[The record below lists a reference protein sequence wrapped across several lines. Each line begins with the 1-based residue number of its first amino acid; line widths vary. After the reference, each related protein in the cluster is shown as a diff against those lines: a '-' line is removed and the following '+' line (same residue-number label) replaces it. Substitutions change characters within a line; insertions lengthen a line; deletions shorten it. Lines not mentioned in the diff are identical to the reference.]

1 MMRTDVPSL
10 AADATLAA
18 FRRRFPLGSTTRVIL
33 LDDAQRYAGIVSTA
47 SAYAEGLS
55 ADQPVNTLAQS
66 RELTLAPE
74 MNIEQVMQ
82 AFDATETDDL
92 PVVDESGQV
101 LGLLAEVYVARRY
114 AKELDTVQR
123 GLFGET

>member
-1 MMRTDVPSL
+1 
-10 AADATLAA
+10 
-18 FRRRFPLGSTTRVIL
+18 
-33 LDDAQRYAGIVSTA
+33 
-47 SAYAEGLS
+47 
-55 ADQPVNTLAQS
+55 
-66 RELTLAPE
+66 

-92 PVVDESGQV
+92 PVVDEDGQV